1 MKKTTF
7 YVVYGVIMLFLWVA
21 ISTILSMIFGT
32 KIPVLI
38 MYAVY
43 GGFIATFKPIYRWL
57 KNKMKVE

>member
-32 KIPVLI
+32 KIPVLV
-38 MYAVY
+38 MYIVY
-43 GGFIATFKPIYRWL
+43 GGFIATFKPIYKWL
-57 KNKMKVE
+57 KKKMKVE